1 MIGIAEDD
9 KKYLK
14 FLWYPNDD
22 SEDFKIMQMN
32 RVVFGCNCSPF
43 LLSATIKYHIG
54 KYSETNKS
62 CFEML
67 NGSLYADDLCHGA
80 DDVESAFNLSSD
92 AVSILSD
99 ASFNLRKLHTNSK
112 QLHDLWI
119 QNGLCEE
126 NSFQKDNKLKALGLV
141 WNLEEDML
149 RVDVA
154 SLLESFKF
162 LENTKRSVL
171 STAAK
176 VFDPVGFLSP
186 FVVRI
191 TRLMQEIWE
200 RGLDWDS
207 KLPEDLESKWKKW
220 CAEIE
225 VLGEMKTERC
235 YFSRV
240 VGKMDSVEI
249 HIFSDASI
257 VAYGAVAYFRYVNL
271 RGEVGTSFVMSKS
284 RISPLK
290 KLSLPRLE
298 LMGALIAARLWKYLS
313 KVFCGLVDGVFL
325 WTDSEICLCWIKGS
339 AREWKQFVSNRVLE
353 IQDCTSP
360 DRWKFCPGLEN
371 PADKLTRGE
380 NSHTLLNDSVWWQGP
395 VWLRG
400 SRNQWP
406 RQKFERVTDEQ
417 KLEKLNTSVHAILP
431 QTEIILD
438 ENKFSNLG
446 KLLRVTAWVKRF
458 VAKLRK
464 KTCESGTLSAAE
476 IKEAEEYWVRR
487 VQLENYCSDINL
499 LKKNK
504 PVPPHSKIYSLVPY
518 VDDRG
523 ILRVKGRLEQAE
535 LFHNEKHPAI
545 LPKSK
550 FTDLIIMSEH
560 VKSFHSRVVSTLSR
574 VRNNFW
580 IPRGRQ
586 VVKKVISECLICK
599 KCALKPAKQLTG
611 QLPRDR
617 VVESPPFAVVGIDF
631 TGAIT
636 IKAGDQSCKKVY
648 IALFTCAVTRAVHIE
663 VVSDMSVKSFIF
675 ALRRFLSR
683 RGGCKVIYSDNAKS
697 FRCACEI
704 IKGFK
709 KIIVDPSVQEFISS
723 KGVTWKFIPERAP
736 WWGGFWERLM
746 KSIKDPLRKILG
758 KALLT
763 FEELITIMT
772 ELECV
777 LNNRPI
783 TYETN
788 ELGEPRCLTP
798 SLFLLPGR
806 DNSLPEHFLE
816 IFNKVV
822 DRETLTRRKLY
833 QSRLLKQL
841 WTKWKDQY
849 LLQLRTAHN
858 FTNPSS
864 ERNLKSGDI
873 VLVEGPK
880 KSKLLWDMG
889 VVEKVIV
896 GRDGH
901 VRACI
906 VRTPKGQLRRAVQ
919 LLYPFEI

>member
-1 MIGIAEDD
+1 MWEIESLGICDSEKKKVKVIRRSLSGLKKNLKFVDNRYESGLLWKRDAGDLSDNFDLARRQFNKVRRELKNDTFVKEQLREGFAVILRRLLMIGIAEDD

-14 FLWYPNDD
+14 FLWYPDD
-22 SEDFKIMQMN
+22 DNENFKITQMN

-43 LLSATIKYHIG
+43 LLSATIKYYIG

-92 AVSILSD
+92 A
-99 ASFNLRKLHTNSK
+99 
-112 QLHDLWI
+112 
-119 QNGLCEE
+119 NGLCEE
-126 NSFQKDNKLKALGLV
+126 NSFEKDNKLKVLGLV

-149 RVDVA
+149 RVDVT

-186 FVVRI
+186 FVARI
-191 TRLMQEIWE
+191 KRLMQEIWE

-220 CAEIE
+220 YAEIE
-225 VLGEMKTERC
+225 ILGEMKIERC

-240 VGKMDSVEI
+240 VGKMDSVEV

-298 LMGALIAARLWKYLS
+298 LMGAIIAARLWKYLS
-313 KVFCGLVDGVFL
+313 KVFYGLVDG
-325 WTDSEICLCWIKGS
+325 
-339 AREWKQFVSNRVLE
+339 
-353 IQDCTSP
+353 
-360 DRWKFCPGLEN
+360 
-371 PADKLTRGE
+371 
-380 NSHTLLNDSVWWQGP
+380 WQGP

-417 KLEKLNTSVHAILP
+417 KLERLNTSVHAIPL

-438 ENKFSNLG
+438 ENKFSNRG

-464 KTCESGTLSAAE
+464 KDLREYSGF
-476 IKEAEEYWVRR
+476 KE
-487 VQLENYCSDINL
+487 
-499 LKKNK
+499 NK

-560 VKSFHSRVVSTLSR
+560 IKSFHSGVVSTLSR

-599 KCALKPAKQLTG
+599 KYALKPPDKQLTG

-617 VVESPPFAVVGIDF
+617 VVESSPFAVVGIDF

-636 IKAGDQSCKKVY
+636 IKAGDKSCKKVY

-675 ALRRFLSR
+675 VLRRFYQEE
-683 RGGCKVIYSDNAKS
+683 VAAK
-697 FRCACEI
+697 
-704 IKGFK
+704 
-709 KIIVDPSVQEFISS
+709 
-723 KGVTWKFIPERAP
+723 
-736 WWGGFWERLM
+736 
-746 KSIKDPLRKILG
+746 
-758 KALLT
+758 
-763 FEELITIMT
+763 
-772 ELECV
+772 
-777 LNNRPI
+777 
-783 TYETN
+783 
-788 ELGEPRCLTP
+788 
-798 SLFLLPGR
+798 
-806 DNSLPEHFLE
+806 
-816 IFNKVV
+816 
-822 DRETLTRRKLY
+822 
-833 QSRLLKQL
+833 
-841 WTKWKDQY
+841 
-849 LLQLRTAHN
+849 
-858 FTNPSS
+858 
-864 ERNLKSGDI
+864 
-873 VLVEGPK
+873 
-880 KSKLLWDMG
+880 
-889 VVEKVIV
+889 
-896 GRDGH
+896 
-901 VRACI
+901 
-906 VRTPKGQLRRAVQ
+906 
-919 LLYPFEI
+919 

>member
-1 MIGIAEDD
+1 
-9 KKYLK
+9 
-14 FLWYPNDD
+14 
-22 SEDFKIMQMN
+22 
-32 RVVFGCNCSPF
+32 
-43 LLSATIKYHIG
+43 
-54 KYSETNKS
+54 
-62 CFEML
+62 ML

-126 NSFQKDNKLKALGLV
+126 NSFEKDNKLKVLGLV

-149 RVDVA
+149 RVDVT

-191 TRLMQEIWE
+191 KRLMQEIWE

-225 VLGEMKTERC
+225 VLGEMKIERC

-240 VGKMDSVEI
+240 VGKLDSVEV

-257 VAYGAVAYFRYVNL
+257 VAYGAVAYFRYVNF

-360 DRWKFCPGLEN
+360 DRWKFCP
-371 PADKLTRGE
+371 
-380 NSHTLLNDSVWWQGP
+380 

-400 SRNQWP
+400 NRNQWP

-417 KLEKLNTSVHAILP
+417 KLEKLNTSVHAIHP

-438 ENKFSNLG
+438 ENEFSNLG
-446 KLLRVTAWVKRF
+446 KLLRVTAWMKRF
-458 VAKLRK
+458 VAKLKK
-464 KTCESGTLSAAE
+464 KTCESGTLSAAA
-476 IKEAEEYWVRR
+476 IKEAEEYRVKR
-487 VQLENYCSDINL
+487 VQLENYCSDIQI

-560 VKSFHSRVVSTLSR
+560 IKSFHSGVVSTLSR

-636 IKAGDQSCKKVY
+636 IKAGDQSCKKV
-648 IALFTCAVTRAVHIE
+648 
-663 VVSDMSVKSFIF
+663 
-675 ALRRFLSR
+675 
-683 RGGCKVIYSDNAKS
+683 
-697 FRCACEI
+697 
-704 IKGFK
+704 
-709 KIIVDPSVQEFISS
+709 
-723 KGVTWKFIPERAP
+723 
-736 WWGGFWERLM
+736 
-746 KSIKDPLRKILG
+746 
-758 KALLT
+758 
-763 FEELITIMT
+763 
-772 ELECV
+772 
-777 LNNRPI
+777 PI

-798 SLFLLPGR
+798 SQFLLPGR

-889 VVEKVIV
+889 VVEQVIV

>member
-1 MIGIAEDD
+1 
-9 KKYLK
+9 
-14 FLWYPNDD
+14 
-22 SEDFKIMQMN
+22 
-32 RVVFGCNCSPF
+32 
-43 LLSATIKYHIG
+43 
-54 KYSETNKS
+54 
-62 CFEML
+62 
-67 NGSLYADDLCHGA
+67 
-80 DDVESAFNLSSD
+80 
-92 AVSILSD
+92 
-99 ASFNLRKLHTNSK
+99 
-112 QLHDLWI
+112 
-119 QNGLCEE
+119 
-126 NSFQKDNKLKALGLV
+126 
-141 WNLEEDML
+141 
-149 RVDVA
+149 
-154 SLLESFKF
+154 
-162 LENTKRSVL
+162 
-171 STAAK
+171 
-176 VFDPVGFLSP
+176 
-186 FVVRI
+186 
-191 TRLMQEIWE
+191 
-200 RGLDWDS
+200 
-207 KLPEDLESKWKKW
+207 
-220 CAEIE
+220 
-225 VLGEMKTERC
+225 
-235 YFSRV
+235 
-240 VGKMDSVEI
+240 
-249 HIFSDASI
+249 
-257 VAYGAVAYFRYVNL
+257 
-271 RGEVGTSFVMSKS
+271 
-284 RISPLK
+284 
-290 KLSLPRLE
+290 
-298 LMGALIAARLWKYLS
+298 
-313 KVFCGLVDGVFL
+313 
-325 WTDSEICLCWIKGS
+325 
-339 AREWKQFVSNRVLE
+339 
-353 IQDCTSP
+353 
-360 DRWKFCPGLEN
+360 
-371 PADKLTRGE
+371 
-380 NSHTLLNDSVWWQGP
+380 
-395 VWLRG
+395 
-400 SRNQWP
+400 
-406 RQKFERVTDEQ
+406 
-417 KLEKLNTSVHAILP
+417 
-431 QTEIILD
+431 
-438 ENKFSNLG
+438 
-446 KLLRVTAWVKRF
+446 
-458 VAKLRK
+458 
-464 KTCESGTLSAAE
+464 
-476 IKEAEEYWVRR
+476 
-487 VQLENYCSDINL
+487 
-499 LKKNK
+499 
-504 PVPPHSKIYSLVPY
+504 
-518 VDDRG
+518 
-523 ILRVKGRLEQAE
+523 
-535 LFHNEKHPAI
+535 
-545 LPKSK
+545 
-550 FTDLIIMSEH
+550 MSEH
-560 VKSFHSRVVSTLSR
+560 VKSFHSGVVSTLSR

-636 IKAGDQSCKKVY
+636 IKAGDPSCKKVY
-648 IALFTCAVTRAVHIE
+648 VALFTCAVTRAVHIE
-663 VVSDMSVKSFIF
+663 VVSDMSVKSFIY

-763 FEELITIMT
+763 FEELTTIMT

-798 SLFLLPGR
+798 SQFLLPGR
-806 DNSLPEHFLE
+806 DNGLPEYFLE

-889 VVEKVIV
+889 VVEQVIV

>member
-1 MIGIAEDD
+1 
-9 KKYLK
+9 
-14 FLWYPNDD
+14 
-22 SEDFKIMQMN
+22 
-32 RVVFGCNCSPF
+32 
-43 LLSATIKYHIG
+43 
-54 KYSETNKS
+54 
-62 CFEML
+62 ML
-67 NGSLYADDLCHGA
+67 NGSLCADDLCHGA
-80 DDVESAFNLSSD
+80 DDAESAFNLSSD

-126 NSFQKDNKLKALGLV
+126 NSFEKDNKFKVLGLV

-149 RVDVA
+149 RVDVT

-186 FVVRI
+186 FVVLI
-191 TRLMQEIWE
+191 KRLMQEIWE

-207 KLPEDLESKWKKW
+207 KLPEDLDSKWKKW

-225 VLGEMKTERC
+225 VLGEVKLERC

-240 VGKMDSVEI
+240 VGKLDSVEV
-249 HIFSDASI
+249 HIFRDASI
-257 VAYGAVAYFRYVNL
+257 VAYGAVAYFR
-271 RGEVGTSFVMSKS
+271 
-284 RISPLK
+284 
-290 KLSLPRLE
+290 LE
-298 LMGALIAARLWKYLS
+298 LMGALIAARLWQYLS
-313 KVFCGLVDGVFL
+313 KVFCGLVNGVFL
-325 WTDSEICLCWIKGS
+325 WTDSKICLCWIKGS
-339 AREWKQFVSNRVLE
+339 AREWKQFVSNRMLE

-360 DRWKFCPGLEN
+360 DRWKFCSSLEN

-400 SRNQWP
+400 NKNQWP

-438 ENKFSNLG
+438 ENKFNNLR

-476 IKEAEEYWVRR
+476 IKEAEEYW
-487 VQLENYCSDINL
+487 LST
-499 LKKNK
+499 
-504 PVPPHSKIYSLVPY
+504 Y

-550 FTDLIIMSEH
+550 FTDLIIMGEH
-560 VKSFHSRVVSTLSR
+560 VKSFHSGVVSTLSR

-599 KCALKPAKQLTG
+599 KYALKPAKQLTG

-617 VVESPPFAVVGIDF
+617 VAESPPFAVVGIDF

-709 KIIVDPSVQEFISS
+709 KIIIDPSVQEFISS

-746 KSIKDPLRKILG
+746 KSIKDPLRKI
-758 KALLT
+758 
-763 FEELITIMT
+763 
-772 ELECV
+772 
-777 LNNRPI
+777 
-783 TYETN
+783 
-788 ELGEPRCLTP
+788 
-798 SLFLLPGR
+798 
-806 DNSLPEHFLE
+806 
-816 IFNKVV
+816 
-822 DRETLTRRKLY
+822 
-833 QSRLLKQL
+833 
-841 WTKWKDQY
+841 
-849 LLQLRTAHN
+849 
-858 FTNPSS
+858 
-864 ERNLKSGDI
+864 
-873 VLVEGPK
+873 
-880 KSKLLWDMG
+880 
-889 VVEKVIV
+889 
-896 GRDGH
+896 
-901 VRACI
+901 
-906 VRTPKGQLRRAVQ
+906 
-919 LLYPFEI
+919 

>member
-1 MIGIAEDD
+1 MPFRTVVRKDKLSTQVRMVFNCSSCAKGNLSLNDCLDQGPNLNPSVLDIILGFRKFKIGFCGDIEKAFLMIGIAEDD

-14 FLWYPNDD
+14 FLWYPDDD

-126 NSFQKDNKLKALGLV
+126 NSFEKDNKLKVLGLV
-141 WNLEEDML
+141 WNQEEDML
-149 RVDVA
+149 RVDVT

-191 TRLMQEIWE
+191 KRLMQEIWE

-225 VLGEMKTERC
+225 VLGEMKIERC

-240 VGKMDSVEI
+240 VGKMDSVEV

-417 KLEKLNTSVHAILP
+417 KLEKLNISVHAILP
-431 QTEIILD
+431 QTEMILD
-438 ENKFSNLG
+438 ENKFSNLR

-487 VQLENYCSDINL
+487 VQLENYCSDIHL

-504 PVPPHSKIYSLVPY
+504 PVLPQSKLYSLVPY

-523 ILRVKGRLEQAE
+523 IL
-535 LFHNEKHPAI
+535 
-545 LPKSK
+545 
-550 FTDLIIMSEH
+550 H
-560 VKSFHSRVVSTLSR
+560 VK
-574 VRNNFW
+574 
-580 IPRGRQ
+580 
-586 VVKKVISECLICK
+586 
-599 KCALKPAKQLTG
+599 
-611 QLPRDR
+611 
-617 VVESPPFAVVGIDF
+617 
-631 TGAIT
+631 
-636 IKAGDQSCKKVY
+636 
-648 IALFTCAVTRAVHIE
+648 
-663 VVSDMSVKSFIF
+663 
-675 ALRRFLSR
+675 
-683 RGGCKVIYSDNAKS
+683 
-697 FRCACEI
+697 
-704 IKGFK
+704 
-709 KIIVDPSVQEFISS
+709 
-723 KGVTWKFIPERAP
+723 
-736 WWGGFWERLM
+736 
-746 KSIKDPLRKILG
+746 
-758 KALLT
+758 
-763 FEELITIMT
+763 
-772 ELECV
+772 
-777 LNNRPI
+777 
-783 TYETN
+783 
-788 ELGEPRCLTP
+788 
-798 SLFLLPGR
+798 
-806 DNSLPEHFLE
+806 
-816 IFNKVV
+816 
-822 DRETLTRRKLY
+822 
-833 QSRLLKQL
+833 
-841 WTKWKDQY
+841 
-849 LLQLRTAHN
+849 
-858 FTNPSS
+858 
-864 ERNLKSGDI
+864 
-873 VLVEGPK
+873 
-880 KSKLLWDMG
+880 
-889 VVEKVIV
+889 
-896 GRDGH
+896 
-901 VRACI
+901 
-906 VRTPKGQLRRAVQ
+906 
-919 LLYPFEI
+919 